1 MHFLLEQRA
10 ELIAVRKGE
19 VAIVRPAG
27 VSCQDD
33 GPQAARAKLLL
44 QLRQRLDC
52 ELVAL
57 RQRGNEAVAAVR
69 AEPDRIAREEVPVV
83 NEVHHMPPRVARGQK
98 AFDLNAVDLE
108 DLPVAQ
114 QHLFV
119 VNGHLRQLVEVVDHL
134 AAHLAGE
141 IFVLDLAD
149 IELRVPE
156 KAGAV
161 RLHRADMVGVLMGD
175 EDMADGLRVDAEPAH
190 LFLKTVIVVARVDH
204 DGRLAL
210 AVEKDV
216 RHPFAHAG
224 DMFIDPAGVQRLEDL
239 LAAVHLAHFLFLKFG
254 SLLGHGR
261 FPPVLIFSSTSL
273 TSSDKKPHAAFTP
286 AETALRTRRAS
297 AFRAP
302 ADTARRSAPDATP

>member
-1 MHFLLEQRA
+1 
-10 ELIAVRKGE
+10 
-19 VAIVRPAG
+19 
-27 VSCQDD
+27 
-33 GPQAARAKLLL
+33 
-44 QLRQRLDC
+44 
-52 ELVAL
+52 
-57 RQRGNEAVAAVR
+57 
-69 AEPDRIAREEVPVV
+69 
-83 NEVHHMPPRVARGQK
+83 MPPRVARGQK

-149 IELRVPE
+149 IELRVTE

-224 DMFIDPAGVQRLEDL
+224 DMLIDPAGIERLEDF
-239 LAAVHLAHFLFLKFG
+239 LAAVHLAFF
-254 SLLGHGR
+254 
-261 FPPVLIFSSTSL
+261 
-273 TSSDKKPHAAFTP
+273 
-286 AETALRTRRAS
+286 
-297 AFRAP
+297 
-302 ADTARRSAPDATP
+302 